1 MNLSIRPLTKTERMY
16 SYTQAMQVMKQSGCI
31 GHLRGSMDAGG
42 TGFYSTW
49 DDHNESLNDDE
60 FKAEFNEVIDAL
72 RFDERY
78 GGVLKNRASLAQ
90 YCYSFPESDFEN
102 NREFG
107 FRADSEKHTYMLRL
121 NPNKGEYNVY
131 CYCYDRELLEHHLKE
146 ATKGIRFIDS
156 NYNDLFRIPDG
167 GKIRLTNSKGE
178 QWELTCRYV
187 DDYHFEAG
195 FGGCNLYHI
204 CQYAEHTERCGYKV
218 EPVESV
224 NEQHKP
230 KLREDRGDAR

>member
-16 SYTQAMQVMKQSGCI
+16 SYTQTMQVMGQTGCI

-49 DDHNESLNDDE
+49 DDHNERLNDVE

-78 GGVLKNRASLAQ
+78 GGVLQNRASLAQ

-121 NPNKGEYNVY
+121 NPDKGEYNVY

-146 ATKGIRFIDS
+146 ASKGIRFIDP
-156 NYNDLFRIPDG
+156 NYKELFRIPDG
-167 GKIRLTNSKGE
+167 GKIRVKYPNGKNE
-178 QWELTCRYV
+178 EFICRYI
-187 DDYHFEAG
+187 DDYHVEVG
-195 FGGCNLYHI
+195 YGPGNLYHI
-204 CQYAEHTERCGYKV
+204 CEYAERMAECGNKV
-218 EPVESV
+218 EPVTGRM
-224 NEQHKP
+224 EQIKP
-230 KLREDRGDAR
+230 KIHTDRSDAR